1 MLPSHWTRKLVFKLI
16 TRTAIPSTK
25 KKIAE
30 LELSLLHLQQ
40 NVEIPEIQLWIHP
53 IVQHAVDKSH
63 ERGTKITVETVKEA
77 MNDTTFLNK
86 LQSDVNGWI
95 KEIQKVTK
103 LSRDPVC

>member
-1 MLPSHWTRKLVFKLI
+1 
-16 TRTAIPSTK
+16 
-25 KKIAE
+25 
-30 LELSLLHLQQ
+30 
-40 NVEIPEIQLWIHP
+40 VEIPEIQLWIHP

-63 ERGTKITVETVKEA
+63 EKGSKITVETVKEA